1 MSKPVAVED
10 DSGFMVYSN
19 IKYDGE
25 VVTDFRDHQIKFIKF
40 CESLA
45 LPYLKTKYDINT
57 ISDVSIKLR
66 TGHVYNNIQINNGNS
81 IPPYGDKLIIK
92 WISNTSMKPQ
102 QMEFN
107 RIYKSKQDMHLT
119 ARTAAFKAAYL
130 IYIEGGVDEWH
141 GPRVNSEAESAWYKV
156 LPDKG
161 LQYTRQWAT
170 TEWANVKDV
179 VIATAKVAAAKELAA
194 LANKGASGHPLVTD
208 EVFVALVAEAKAKR
222 LALLEQASTS
232 YKMTYNDFT
241 AAAEAEAAAEAAAA
255 RVAAAEAAAARVA
268 AARAALA
275 QEAAQENYETGG
287 GNKIR
292 KRTKMKKIKRKNN
305 RKTNKKIIKRKKQTK
320 NKP

>member
-19 IKYDGE
+19 IKYDGK
-25 VVTDFRDHQIKFIKF
+25 VITDLRDHQIKFIKF

-45 LPYLKTKYDINT
+45 LPYLKTKYNINT
-57 ISDVSIKLR
+57 ISDVSIKLSSKQ
-66 TGHVYNNIQINNGNS
+66 VYNNIQVTSKNS
-81 IPPYGDKLIIK
+81 TLIIK
-92 WISNTSMKPQ
+92 WNGDDINETQ
-102 QMEFN
+102 HQMEFN

-130 IYIEGGVDEWH
+130 IYIEEGVDEWH
-141 GPRVNSEAESAWYKV
+141 DSRVNSETESAWYKV
-156 LPDKG
+156 LPDEG
-161 LQYTRQWAT
+161 LQYTREWAT

-255 RVAAAEAAAARVA
+255 RVAAA
-268 AARAALA
+268 RAALA

-292 KRTKMKKIKRKNN
+292 KRTKGKKNNRKNN

>member
-19 IKYDGE
+19 IKYDDE
-25 VVTDFRDHQIKFIKF
+25 VTTYLHDHQIKFIKF

-45 LPYLKTKYDINT
+45 LPYLKTKYNINT
-57 ISDVSIKLR
+57 ISDVSIKLSSK
-66 TGHVYNNIQINNGNS
+66 HAYNKIQVTSKNS
-81 IPPYGDKLIIK
+81 TLIIK
-92 WISNTSMKPQ
+92 WKGDDTDETQ
-102 QMEFN
+102 HQMEFN

-119 ARTAAFKAAYL
+119 ARNAAFKAAYL
-130 IYIEGGVDEWH
+130 IYIEGGVDELH
-141 GPRVNSEAESAWYKV
+141 DGRVNFETESAWYKV
-156 LPDKG
+156 LPDEG
-161 LQYTRQWAT
+161 LQYTRQWAMN
-170 TEWANVKDV
+170 EWANVKDV

-232 YKMTYNDFT
+232 YKMTHNDFKV
-241 AAAEAEAAAEAAAA
+241 AAEAEAAA
-255 RVAAAEAAAARVA
+255 AEAEARVA
-268 AARAALA
+268 AARAAA
-275 QEAAQENYETGG
+275 YEAGG

-292 KRTKMKKIKRKNN
+292 KRTKGKKNNRKNN

>member
-25 VVTDFRDHQIKFIKF
+25 VITDLRDHQIMFIKF

-119 ARTAAFKAAYL
+119 ARTAAFTAAYL

-141 GPRVNSEAESAWYKV
+141 DSRVNSETESAWYKV
-156 LPDKG
+156 LPDEG
-161 LQYTRQWAT
+161 LQYTREWAT

-255 RVAAAEAAAARVA
+255 RVAAA
-268 AARAALA
+268 RAALA

-292 KRTKMKKIKRKNN
+292 KRTKGKKNNRKNN